1 MTSSWEDPGFVLIE
15 AALCRTFVISSNCN
29 NGPTEFLDN
38 NKAEQ
43 IWTKTSLNQRL
54 FEGTAIGIFSK

>member
-1 MTSSWEDPGFVLIE
+1 LNFHENYLFKIYWL
-15 AALCRTFVISSNCN
+15 
-29 NGPTEFLDN
+29 LDN